1 MNHSISSP
9 GSSSFFHI
17 GTSVPFFYQD
27 FICRYEKLR
36 GDGDYKQ
43 VIALNAAGLRT
54 FNKADYLEHIKL
66 MELSWDGEVICD
78 VERQTQLHI
87 KNLIVDLIEK
97 GAINREKYEIFT
109 CKNHS
114 QIYLTPGDNWAIK
127 LVKVDNELIPRFKS
141 SELGYIYCPGVDQGL
156 IPSFIGITN
165 SKLKILNTPFGELPV
180 KEIPGITYPMLFFE
194 SDSVKKVEVKSDNS
208 TKIELEFDSQRVY
221 KCTFC
226 DEILIPTSHDG
237 WIIDYEQEVDI
248 SHIKGVVPRKH
259 WETLLSEICRRQ
271 IISRERMQGTGIST
285 IDLSQSIGISGMVID
300 PEFCI
305 QFLPIIQANNEGTA
319 VDSLFISMMNQKYV
333 INSARLSN
341 LFNNRSIENIYVLGV
356 LRGMDNQIMRK
367 SNNNVIE
374 LKSIIELYGI
384 DSVRFYIAKTNLL
397 EKASRIFEYSTL
409 IYYKRFVERLQL
421 KFVKGRVV
429 EKIDIHDDFENL
441 SQNFEINMGK
451 RNFLR
456 AVNELEKFFSR
467 LSGDIPTDRKDLNN
481 LYTSL
486 SYLECLAPTLAQHI
500 RETIDKRV
508 KQKLNN

>member
-1 MNHSISSP
+1 
-9 GSSSFFHI
+9 
-17 GTSVPFFYQD
+17 
-27 FICRYEKLR
+27 
-36 GDGDYKQ
+36 
-43 VIALNAAGLRT
+43 
-54 FNKADYLEHIKL
+54 
-66 MELSWDGEVICD
+66 ME
-78 VERQTQLHI
+78 
-87 KNLIVDLIEK
+87 
-97 GAINREKYEIFT
+97 F
-109 CKNHS
+109 
-114 QIYLTPGDNWAIK
+114 
-127 LVKVDNELIPRFKS
+127 
-141 SELGYIYCPGVDQGL
+141 
-156 IPSFIGITN
+156 
-165 SKLKILNTPFGELPV
+165 
-180 KEIPGITYPMLFFE
+180 
-194 SDSVKKVEVKSDNS
+194 
-208 TKIELEFDSQRVY
+208 
-221 KCTFC
+221 
-226 DEILIPTSHDG
+226 
-237 WIIDYEQEVDI
+237 
-248 SHIKGVVPRKH
+248 
-259 WETLLSEICRRQ
+259 
-271 IISRERMQGTGIST
+271 
-285 IDLSQSIGISGMVID
+285 ID

-341 LFNNRSIENIYVLGV
+341 LFNNRIIENIYVLGV